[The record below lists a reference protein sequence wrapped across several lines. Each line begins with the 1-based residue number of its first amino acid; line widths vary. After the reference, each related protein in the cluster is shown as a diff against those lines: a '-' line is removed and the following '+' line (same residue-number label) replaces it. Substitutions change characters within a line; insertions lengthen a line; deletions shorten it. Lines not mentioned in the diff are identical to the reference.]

1 MSDGGPEVAPGG
13 EEGVEALLR
22 GLRAALEGLDLEAD
36 VTISEGEEDTLLA
49 VVEGPGAHRLVEEG
63 GEVLDALQHLAGR
76 LLGPASDGRRRRVVV
91 DADGYR
97 DRRAEALSRLAAR
110 AAEEALEHGE
120 EIELDA
126 MTPQDRR
133 IVHMALRDRDDIA
146 TRSEGEEPR
155 RRIIVEPAE

>member
-1 MSDGGPEVAPGG
+1 VTVGSKTGQPEGA
-13 EEGVEALLR
+13 EALEE
-22 GLRAALEGLDLEAD
+22 GLRAVLVGMDLDAE
-36 VTISEGEEDTLLA
+36 VTITEDDADTVTA
-49 VVEGPGAHRLVEEG
+49 VVAGPGAGRLVEDG
-63 GEVLDALQHLAGR
+63 GELLDALQHLGGR
-76 LLGPASDGRRRRVVV
+76 LLGPSDDGRRRRVVV

-97 DRRAEALSRLAAR
+97 ERRAESLRRLAAR

-133 IVHMALRDRDDIA
+133 IVHMELRDRDDIE